1 MDKGGLYD
9 VSLTV
14 SDTLGCDST
23 ILAAEIIQV
32 DTFNIQFTADE
43 TLASCPP
50 MLVGF
55 DDATQGDIV
64 SWEWVFGDG
73 TVSNLT

>member
-73 TVSNLT
+73 TVST